1 MTSAAATL
9 PEALAARPAPTRI
22 SSSVEFLAVGGASI
36 LLYPALWL
44 LRKALGLDSA
54 ELAVGFLMFHGA
66 HLINDPHFA
75 VTYLLFYKGVK
86 ERAFGSA
93 FEKRQRIRYLVAG
106 FLVPVVLAAWLV
118 LALSSDSSR

>member
-9 PEALAARPAPTRI
+9 QDAPAARALPTRLA
-22 SSSVEFLAVGGASI
+22 SSLEFLAVGGAGVV
-36 LLYPALWL
+36 LFPVLWL

-75 VTYLLFYKGVK
+75 VTYLLFYKDVK
-86 ERAFGSA
+86 RRAFGDA
-93 FEKRQRIRYLVAG
+93 FDPWQRA
-106 FLVPVVLAAWLV
+106 
-118 LALSSDSSR
+118 